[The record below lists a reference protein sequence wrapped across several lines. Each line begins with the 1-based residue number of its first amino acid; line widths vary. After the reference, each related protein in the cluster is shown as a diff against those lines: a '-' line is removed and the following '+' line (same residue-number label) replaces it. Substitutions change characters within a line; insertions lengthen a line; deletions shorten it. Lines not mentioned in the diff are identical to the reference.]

1 MALAPPE
8 RQLERHPTGNRI
20 SADRVAL
27 ALIVL
32 LAGFLE
38 LYALDREGWSNIY
51 YAAAVRSML
60 ASPANFFFGS
70 FDPGGFITLD
80 KPPLGFWIEAISA
93 RILGYNGV
101 ALLLPGALAAVASVW
116 LIARLVG
123 RHFGRLAG
131 LVAAVVLAVTPISVA
146 TARNNTVDSLLV
158 LFVLLGVW
166 AAIRWGDTG
175 RLRWLLAAGV
185 LVGLGF
191 NVKMLEAYL
200 VVPGFVLAVLVDRRQ
215 GAAKRIGHL
224 AAAAVAMLVVSFA
237 WILAVDAIPA
247 ASRPFIGGSA
257 VNSAL
262 DLALNYNGVER
273 LSGGITFP
281 NLGRVGPLRLVDPSL
296 SGQIGWWLV
305 LGLIGTAVAV
315 FELRRRPARKRFVVP
330 LALWAGWFLPAAA
343 FFSVARFWHP
353 HYLVMLAPPIAAL
366 AGAGSVALLR
376 AWRRPGSSGWLL
388 PPAIAAAGIVEATF
402 AGLSRGFDWLQAIVV
417 VVSLAL
423 AGGLLLVRAGVG
435 TIERDRLTGRGLAGA
450 AILVLALAPLSWSAW
465 TTFHPPGDLLPIG
478 GPPLA
483 GAENQGG
490 FLGLP
495 GGGPTGNPI
504 GNPIGLGPVG
514 PSSALIAFAQDHA
527 HDATFVL
534 ATASA
539 QEAAP
544 IIIATGLPV
553 MTLGGYSGDDQTLTV
568 DQFRARVAT
577 GNARYVLVG
586 GFGGGGGYFGGANL
600 VIRWART
607 NCSPVRGALT
617 GVIVDCQ
624 SASSSS
630 STAPNASIDERVIGS
645 RTSWTAPM
653 PARA

>member
-1 MALAPPE
+1 MSSNPAPSRRAGAWLA
-8 RQLERHPTGNRI
+8 RDRI
-20 SADRVAL
+20 SPDRVAL
-27 ALIVL
+27 ALIVV
-32 LAGFLE
+32 LAAFLE
-38 LYALDREGWSNIY
+38 LFALGREGWSNLY

-80 KPPLGFWIEAISA
+80 KPPLGFWFEVLSA
-93 RILGYNGV
+93 RILGYSGV
-101 ALLLPGALAAVASVW
+101 SLLLPGAVAAIASVW

-131 LVAAVVLAVTPISVA
+131 LVAALVLAVTPISVA

-158 LFVLLGVW
+158 LFVLLAVW
-166 AAIRWGDTG
+166 AVLRWGDTG
-175 RLRWLLAAGV
+175 RLRWLVAAGV

-200 VVPGFVLAVLVDRRQ
+200 VVPGIALAVLVDRRH
-215 GAAKRIGHL
+215 GFGRRIGHL
-224 AAAAVAMLVVSFA
+224 AAAAVALLAVSFS
-237 WILAVDAIPA
+237 WVLAVDAIPA

-262 DLALNYNGVER
+262 DLALNYNGIQR
-273 LSGGITFP
+273 LSGGLTFP
-281 NLGRVGPLRLVDPSL
+281 NLGRAGPLRLVDPSL

-305 LGLIGTAVAV
+305 LGLIGTAVV
-315 FELRRRPARKRFVVP
+315 VIELRRRPVRRRFLLP
-330 LALWAGWFLPAAA
+330 LALWAGWFAPAAA
-343 FFSVARFWHP
+343 FFSIARFWHP

-366 AGAGSVALLR
+366 TGAGSVALLR
-376 AWRRPGSSGWLL
+376 AWRRAGSSGWLL
-388 PPAIAAAGIVEATF
+388 PAAVAAAGIVEATIV
-402 AGLSRGFDWLQAIVV
+402 GLSRGFDWLQAIVV
-417 VVSLAL
+417 VLGLAL

-435 TIERDRLTGRGLAGA
+435 MIERDRLTGRGLAA
-450 AILVLALAPLSWSAW
+450 AAVLVLAIAPLTWSAW
-465 TTFHPPGDLLPIG
+465 TTFHPPGDTLPIG
-478 GPPLA
+478 GPPLS
-483 GAENQGG
+483 GAANQGG

-495 GGGPTGNPI
+495 GAGPTGNPT
-504 GNPIGLGPVG
+504 GPAPAG
-514 PSSALIAFAQDHA
+514 ASSALVQFALDHA

-568 DQFRARVAT
+568 DQFKARLAA
-577 GNARYVLVG
+577 GNVRYVLVG
-586 GFGGGGGYFGGANL
+586 GFGAGGGNFGGANL

-607 NCSPVRGALT
+607 NCTPVRGALT

-630 STAPNASIDERVIGS
+630 STAPNVSIDPRVIGS

>member
-1 MALAPPE
+1 MSSNPAPSRRAGAWLA
-8 RQLERHPTGNRI
+8 RDRI
-20 SADRVAL
+20 SPDRVAL
-27 ALIVL
+27 ALIVV
-32 LAGFLE
+32 LAAFLE
-38 LYALDREGWSNIY
+38 LFALDREGWSNLY

-80 KPPLGFWIEAISA
+80 KPPLGFWFEVLSA
-93 RILGYNGV
+93 RILGYSGV
-101 ALLLPGALAAVASVW
+101 SLLLPGAVAAIASVW

-131 LVAAVVLAVTPISVA
+131 LVAALVLAVTPISVA

-158 LFVLLGVW
+158 LFVLLAVW
-166 AAIRWGDTG
+166 AVLRWGDTG
-175 RLRWLLAAGV
+175 RLRWLVAAGV

-200 VVPGFVLAVLVDRRQ
+200 VVPGIALAVLVDRRH
-215 GAAKRIGHL
+215 GFGRRIGHL
-224 AAAAVAMLVVSFA
+224 AAAAVALLAVSFS
-237 WILAVDAIPA
+237 WVLAVDAIPA

-262 DLALNYNGVER
+262 DLALNYNGIQR
-273 LSGGITFP
+273 LSGGLTFP
-281 NLGRVGPLRLVDPSL
+281 NLGRAGPLRLVDPSL

-305 LGLIGTAVAV
+305 LGLIGTAVV
-315 FELRRRPARKRFVVP
+315 VIELRRRPVRRRFLLP
-330 LALWAGWFLPAAA
+330 LALWAGWFAPAAA
-343 FFSVARFWHP
+343 FFSIARFWHP

-366 AGAGSVALLR
+366 TGAGSVALLR
-376 AWRRPGSSGWLL
+376 AWRRVGTSGWFL
-388 PPAIAAAGIVEATF
+388 PAAVAASGIVEATII
-402 AGLSRGFDWLQAIVV
+402 GLARGFDWLEGVAVV
-417 VVSLAL
+417 LSLAF

-435 TIERDRLTGRGLAGA
+435 TIERDRFAGRGLAVA
-450 AILVLALAPLSWSAW
+450 AVLALAIAPLSWSAW
-465 TTFHPPGDLLPIG
+465 TTFHPPGQVLPVG

-483 GAENQGG
+483 GAAAQGG

-495 GGGPTGNPI
+495 GGGPTGAPN
-504 GNPIGLGPVG
+504 GGGTGPG
-514 PSSALIAFAQDHA
+514 SSSTLIAFVLAHQ

-553 MTLGGYSGDDQTLTV
+553 MALGGYGGDDQTLTV
-568 DQFRARVAT
+568 EQFQARVAA
-577 GNARYVLVG
+577 GNVRYVLVG
-586 GFGGGGGYFGGANL
+586 GFGGGRGYFGGANL

-607 NCSPVRGALT
+607 ACAPVRGVLT
-617 GVIVDCQ
+617 GQVVDCQ

-630 STAPNASIDERVIGS
+630 STGPNASIDPSVIGS
-645 RTSWTAPM
+645 RTSWTAPI
-653 PARA
+653 PAWA